1 MPNELVWDRPEPP
14 SKPSPTP
21 LSRDLIVNAAI
32 RLADEGGL
40 DEVSLR
46 KVAAALN
53 AGPMRLYGYIETK
66 DELLDLMV
74 DEVYREITPP
84 RPSVGWRTGLR
95 HVAHGIRDAAKR
107 HEWFID
113 LLSPRPHQGPH
124 SLAHIEATLA
134 TVQFEDIDQVLSAV
148 GAVMAY
154 VYGAVRGEITELRA
168 ERSTGMT
175 EEQWQRASGPYMERM
190 LATGRFPTLARVMY
204 ESSDRDPAQVFDE
217 GLDYVLDGI
226 AARHDTT
233 RKHIP
238 GSKPGGSASAPSAP
252 SPAPAG
258 R

>member
-1 MPNELVWDRPEPP
+1 MPNETVWDRPEPP

-21 LSRDLIVNAAI
+21 LSRDLIVGAAI

-74 DEVYREITPP
+74 DFVYGEITPP
-84 RPSVGWRTGLR
+84 SESADWRAGLR

-113 LLSPRPHQGPH
+113 LVGGRPHQGPN
-124 SLAHIEATLA
+124 SYAHMETTLA
-134 TVQFEDIDQVLSAV
+134 TVRFENIDEVLGAV
-148 GAVMAY
+148 GTVMAY
-154 VYGAVRGEITELRA
+154 VYGAVRSEITELRA

-190 LATGRFPTLARVMY
+190 LATGRFPMLTKVVFDAG
-204 ESSDRDPAQVFDE
+204 DREPAQVFDS

-226 AARHDTT
+226 AARHNL
-233 RKHIP
+233 
-238 GSKPGGSASAPSAP
+238 
-252 SPAPAG
+252 
-258 R
+258 

>member
-1 MPNELVWDRPEPP
+1 MSNELVWDRPEPP

-21 LSRDLIVNAAI
+21 LSRELIVHAAI

-74 DEVYREITPP
+74 DEVYGEITPP
-84 RPSVGWRTGLR
+84 DPSADWRTGLR
-95 HVAHGIRDAAKR
+95 HVAHAVRAAAKR

-113 LLSPRPHQGPH
+113 LLGGRPHQGPH

-134 TVQFEDIDQVLSAV
+134 IVGFDDIDQVLSTV
-148 GAVMAY
+148 GTVMAY
-154 VYGAVRGEITELRA
+154 VYGAVRSEITELRA
-168 ERSTGMT
+168 ERSTGLT
-175 EEQWQRASGPYMERM
+175 EEQWQRANGPYMERI
-190 LATGRFPTLARVMY
+190 LATGRFPMLTKVMY
-204 ESSDRDPAQVFDE
+204 EGTDRDHAQAFDD

-226 AARHDTT
+226 AVRHG
-233 RKHIP
+233 I
-238 GSKPGGSASAPSAP
+238 
-252 SPAPAG
+252 
-258 R
+258 

>member
-1 MPNELVWDRPEPP
+1 MPNELVWNRPEPP

-21 LSRDLIVNAAI
+21 LSRELIVNAAI

-74 DEVYREITPP
+74 DEVYGEITPP
-84 RPSVGWRTGLR
+84 DPSADWRTGLR
-95 HVAHGIRDAAKR
+95 HVAHAIRAAAKR
-107 HEWFID
+107 HEWFVD
-113 LLSPRPHQGPH
+113 LLGGRPHQGPN

-134 TVQFEDIDQVLSAV
+134 TVGFDDIDQVLSTV
-148 GAVMAY
+148 GTVMAY
-154 VYGAVRGEITELRA
+154 VYGAVRSEITELRA

-190 LATGRFPTLARVMY
+190 LATGRFPMLAKVMY
-204 ESSDRDPAQVFDE
+204 EGTDRDHAQAFDD

-226 AARHDTT
+226 AVRHG
-233 RKHIP
+233 I
-238 GSKPGGSASAPSAP
+238 
-252 SPAPAG
+252 
-258 R
+258 

>member
-1 MPNELVWDRPEPP
+1 MPNAPVWDRPEPS
-14 SKPSPTP
+14 SKPSPAP

-66 DELLDLMV
+66 AELLDLMV
-74 DEVYREITPP
+74 DEVYGEITAPD
-84 RPSVGWRTGLR
+84 PSADWRTGLR

-113 LLSPRPHQGPH
+113 LLSGRPHQGPN
-124 SLAHIEATLA
+124 SLAHMESTLA
-134 TVQFEDIDQVLSAV
+134 TVRLDDIDQVLGAV
-148 GAVMAY
+148 STVMAY
-154 VYGAVRGEITELRA
+154 VFGAVRREITEIRA
-168 ERSTGMT
+168 ERATGMT

-190 LATGRFPTLARVMY
+190 LATGRFPMLARVMH
-204 ESSDRDPAQVFDE
+204 ESGDPDAVQIFDS

-226 AARHDTT
+226 AARHG
-233 RKHIP
+233 I
-238 GSKPGGSASAPSAP
+238 
-252 SPAPAG
+252 
-258 R
+258 

>member
-1 MPNELVWDRPEPP
+1 MSNAPVWDRPEPP

-21 LSRDLIVNAAI
+21 LSRDLIVRAAI

-74 DEVYREITPP
+74 DEVYGEITPP
-84 RPSVGWRTGLR
+84 SPSAGWRAGLR

-113 LLSPRPHQGPH
+113 LLSNRPHQGPNALTH
-124 SLAHIEATLA
+124 METTLA
-134 TVQFEDIDQVLSAV
+134 TVRFESIDQVLDVV

-154 VYGAVRGEITELRA
+154 VFGAVRGEITELRA
-168 ERSTGMT
+168 ERSSGMT
-175 EEQWQRASGPYMERM
+175 EEQWQRASGPYMNRM
-190 LATGRFPTLARVMY
+190 LATGNFPTLARVMH
-204 ESSDRDPAQVFDE
+204 ESGDRDPAERFE
-217 GLDYVLDGI
+217 TGLGYVLDGV
-226 AARHDTT
+226 ATRHN
-233 RKHIP
+233 
-238 GSKPGGSASAPSAP
+238 
-252 SPAPAG
+252 PA
-258 R
+258 

>member
-1 MPNELVWDRPEPP
+1 
-14 SKPSPTP
+14 
-21 LSRDLIVNAAI
+21 
-32 RLADEGGL
+32 
-40 DEVSLR
+40 
-46 KVAAALN
+46 
-53 AGPMRLYGYIETK
+53 
-66 DELLDLMV
+66 
-74 DEVYREITPP
+74 
-84 RPSVGWRTGLR
+84 
-95 HVAHGIRDAAKR
+95 
-107 HEWFID
+107 
-113 LLSPRPHQGPH
+113 
-124 SLAHIEATLA
+124 
-134 TVQFEDIDQVLSAV
+134 VLSAV

-226 AARHDTT
+226 AARHGAT
-233 RKHIP
+233 KHTP